1 MANLDKFNDLRKTFF
16 IIYSD
21 IKLNILKHNVD
32 ENINENNLS
41 DLYTK
46 LNIFYEKLNKI
57 KNNNILLQGFIDN
70 NYGQIKEV
78 KIFLINR
85 KTDKARS
92 LHDKIFT
99 KILKF
104 NSYIPLGISHVF
116 EDFIKGITYFS
127 DELENKKKI
136 PIYNR
141 AASCGNSSEDFRK
154 KYLQCYNT
162 NIPEEIEKKK
172 EHIFKCYL
180 ERLIY
185 DDMFRN
191 LTFHFPKNLTEQEL
205 KQNNGH
211 IFQLSERAKNFN
223 KFFDN
228 IELNIDIKY
237 DNNFPIILDIN
248 YFKNNIL
255 IKKEIFMK
263 TTYIDEYG
271 NTRYYEDVFH
281 KIVEDGLEEKINVQ
295 QFIIK

>member
-1 MANLDKFNDLRKTFF
+1 MANLDKFNDLIKTFF

-21 IKLNILKHNVD
+21 IKLNILKHNVNED
-32 ENINENNLS
+32 INENILS
-41 DLYTK
+41 DLYNK

-70 NYGQIKEV
+70 NYGSIKEV
-78 KIFLINR
+78 KLFLINR
-85 KTDKARS
+85 KTSKARS
-92 LHDKIFT
+92 LHDKIFI
-99 KILKF
+99 KILKC
-104 NSYIPLGISHVF
+104 NSYIPLVITHVF

-136 PIYNR
+136 PIYHR
-141 AASCGNSSEDFRK
+141 AASCGNSTEDFRK

-162 NIPEEIEKKK
+162 DIPEEIEKKK

-180 ERLIY
+180 ERLI
-185 DDMFRN
+185 DDNMF
-191 LTFHFPKNLTEQEL
+191 KNLTEPEL
-205 KQNNGH
+205 KQNKGH

-223 KFFDN
+223 KCFNN

-248 YFKNNIL
+248 YLKNNLL

-263 TTYIDEYG
+263 TTYIDDYG

-281 KIVEDGLEEKINVQ
+281 KIIEDGQEEKINVQ

>member
-136 PIYNR
+136 PIYHR

-185 DDMFRN
+185 DNMFRN

-211 IFQLSERAKNFN
+211 IFQLTERAKNFN
-223 KFFDN
+223 KCFNN

-248 YFKNNIL
+248 YLKNNIL

>member
-46 LNIFYEKLNKI
+46 LNIFYEKLNEI

-70 NYGQIKEV
+70 NYCQIKEV
-78 KIFLINR
+78 KLFLINR

-99 KILKF
+99 EILKF

-136 PIYNR
+136 PIYHR

-191 LTFHFPKNLTEQEL
+191 LTFHFPKNLSEQEL

-211 IFQLSERAKNFN
+211 IFQLIERAKNFN
-223 KFFDN
+223 KCFNN

-248 YFKNNIL
+248 YLKNNLL

>member
-21 IKLNILKHNVD
+21 IKLNILKNNVNED
-32 ENINENNLS
+32 INENVLS
-41 DLYTK
+41 DLYNK
-46 LNIFYEKLNKI
+46 LNIFYEKLNEI

-70 NYGQIKEV
+70 NYCKIKEV
-78 KIFLINR
+78 KLFLINR

-92 LHDKIFT
+92 LHDEIFI
-99 KILKF
+99 KILKC
-104 NSYIPLGISHVF
+104 NSYIPLGITHVF
-116 EDFIKGITYFS
+116 EDYIKGITYFS

-136 PIYNR
+136 PIYHR

-162 NIPEEIEKKK
+162 DIPEEMEKKK

-185 DDMFRN
+185 DNMF
-191 LTFHFPKNLTEQEL
+191 KNLTEQEL
-205 KQNNGH
+205 KQNKGH

-223 KFFDN
+223 KCFNN

-237 DNNFPIILDIN
+237 KNNFPIILDIN
-248 YFKNNIL
+248 YLKNNFL
-255 IKKEIFMK
+255 FKKEIFMK
-263 TTYIDEYG
+263 TTYIDDYG

-281 KIVEDGLEEKINVQ
+281 KIIEDGQEEKINVQ

>member
-21 IKLNILKHNVD
+21 IKLNILKNNVNED
-32 ENINENNLS
+32 INENVLS
-41 DLYTK
+41 DLYNK
-46 LNIFYEKLNKI
+46 LNIFYEKLNEI

-70 NYGQIKEV
+70 NYCKIKEV
-78 KIFLINR
+78 KLFLINR

-92 LHDKIFT
+92 LHDEIFI
-99 KILKF
+99 KILKC
-104 NSYIPLGISHVF
+104 NSYISLGITHVF
-116 EDFIKGITYFS
+116 EDYIKGITYFS

-136 PIYNR
+136 PIYHR
-141 AASCGNSSEDFRK
+141 AASCGNSSEDFQK

-162 NIPEEIEKKK
+162 DIPEEIEKKK

-185 DDMFRN
+185 DDMF
-191 LTFHFPKNLTEQEL
+191 KNLTEQEL
-205 KQNNGH
+205 KQNKGH

-223 KFFDN
+223 KSFNN

-237 DNNFPIILDIN
+237 KNNFPIILDIN
-248 YFKNNIL
+248 YLKNNFL
-255 IKKEIFMK
+255 FKKEIFMK
-263 TTYIDEYG
+263 TTYIDDYG

-281 KIVEDGLEEKINVQ
+281 KIIEDGQEEKINVQ

>member
-21 IKLNILKHNVD
+21 IKLNILKNNVNED
-32 ENINENNLS
+32 INENVLS
-41 DLYTK
+41 DLYNK
-46 LNIFYEKLNKI
+46 LNIFYEKLNEI

-70 NYGQIKEV
+70 NYCKIKEV
-78 KIFLINR
+78 KLFLINR

-92 LHDKIFT
+92 LHDEIFI
-99 KILKF
+99 KILKC
-104 NSYIPLGISHVF
+104 NSYIPLGITHVF
-116 EDFIKGITYFS
+116 EDYIKGITYFS

-136 PIYNR
+136 PIYHR

-162 NIPEEIEKKK
+162 DIPEEIEKKK

-185 DDMFRN
+185 DDMF
-191 LTFHFPKNLTEQEL
+191 KNLTEQEL
-205 KQNNGH
+205 KQNKGH

-223 KFFDN
+223 KCFNN

-237 DNNFPIILDIN
+237 KNNFPIILDIN
-248 YFKNNIL
+248 YLKNNFL
-255 IKKEIFMK
+255 FKKEMFMK
-263 TTYIDEYG
+263 TTYIDDYG

-281 KIVEDGLEEKINVQ
+281 KIIEDGQEEKINVQ

>member
-21 IKLNILKHNVD
+21 IKLNILKNNVNED
-32 ENINENNLS
+32 INENVLS
-41 DLYTK
+41 DLYNK
-46 LNIFYEKLNKI
+46 LNIFYEKLNEI

-70 NYGQIKEV
+70 NYCKIKEV
-78 KIFLINR
+78 KLFLINR

-92 LHDKIFT
+92 LHDEIFI
-99 KILKF
+99 KILKC
-104 NSYIPLGISHVF
+104 NSYIPLGITHVF
-116 EDFIKGITYFS
+116 EDYIKGITYFS

-136 PIYNR
+136 PIYHR

-162 NIPEEIEKKK
+162 DIPEEIEKKK

-185 DDMFRN
+185 DDMF
-191 LTFHFPKNLTEQEL
+191 KNLTEQEL
-205 KQNNGH
+205 KQNKGH

-223 KFFDN
+223 KSFNN

-237 DNNFPIILDIN
+237 KNNFPIILDIN
-248 YFKNNIL
+248 YLKNNFL
-255 IKKEIFMK
+255 FKKEMFMK
-263 TTYIDEYG
+263 TTYIDDYG

-281 KIVEDGLEEKINVQ
+281 KIIEDGQEEKINVQ

>member
-21 IKLNILKHNVD
+21 IKLNILKHNVNED
-32 ENINENNLS
+32 INENVLS
-41 DLYTK
+41 DLYNK

-70 NYGQIKEV
+70 NYGEIKEV
-78 KIFLINR
+78 KLFLINR

-92 LHDKIFT
+92 LHDEIFI
-99 KILKF
+99 KILKC
-104 NSYIPLGISHVF
+104 NSYISLGITHVF
-116 EDFIKGITYFS
+116 EDYIKGITYFS

-136 PIYNR
+136 PIYHR
-141 AASCGNSSEDFRK
+141 AASCGNSSEDFQK

-162 NIPEEIEKKK
+162 DIPEEIEKKK

-185 DDMFRN
+185 DDMF
-191 LTFHFPKNLTEQEL
+191 KNLTEQEL
-205 KQNNGH
+205 KQNKGH

-223 KFFDN
+223 KCFNN

-237 DNNFPIILDIN
+237 KNNFPIILDIN
-248 YFKNNIL
+248 YLKNNFL
-255 IKKEIFMK
+255 FKKEMFMK
-263 TTYIDEYG
+263 TTYIDDYG

-281 KIVEDGLEEKINVQ
+281 KIIEDGQEEKINVQ

>member
-21 IKLNILKHNVD
+21 IKLNILKNNVNED
-32 ENINENNLS
+32 INENVLS
-41 DLYTK
+41 DLYNK
-46 LNIFYEKLNKI
+46 LNIFYEKLNEI

-70 NYGQIKEV
+70 NYCKIKEV
-78 KIFLINR
+78 KLFLINR

-92 LHDKIFT
+92 LHDEIFI
-99 KILKF
+99 KILKC
-104 NSYIPLGISHVF
+104 NSYIPLGITHVF
-116 EDFIKGITYFS
+116 EDYIKGITYFS

-136 PIYNR
+136 PIYHR

-162 NIPEEIEKKK
+162 DIPEEMEKKK

-185 DDMFRN
+185 DNMF
-191 LTFHFPKNLTEQEL
+191 KNLTEQEL
-205 KQNNGH
+205 KQNKGH

-223 KFFDN
+223 KCFNN

-237 DNNFPIILDIN
+237 KNNFPIILDIN
-248 YFKNNIL
+248 YLKNNFL
-255 IKKEIFMK
+255 FKKEMFMK
-263 TTYIDEYG
+263 TTYIDDYG

-281 KIVEDGLEEKINVQ
+281 KIIEDGQEEKINVQ